1 MSLLH
6 HPLSQALH
14 APARHLP
21 WRVCLTVALVALLPA
36 LAAQAAG
43 TTEAA
48 DRLARYQQERAVCTS
63 GQSNQDRATCLREAG
78 ASYAEAQRGGLG
90 DNGAAYA
97 SNARQRCDRLP
108 EDDRLDCVARM
119 QGQGSTTGSAA
130 SGGIFRE
137 LTTREVTMPSPPKP
151 AKPAAAVVTPPTR

>member
-6 HPLSQALH
+6 HPLPPMIHVPSS
-14 APARHLP
+14 RLP
-21 WRVCLTVALVALLPA
+21 WRACLTVALAALLPA

-48 DRLARYQQERAVCTS
+48 DRLARYQQERAACTS
-63 GQSNQDRATCLREAG
+63 GQSNQDRATCLREAA

-90 DNGAAYA
+90 DSSAPFA

-119 QGQGSTTGSAA
+119 QGQGISTGSAA
-130 SGGIFRE
+130 GGGIYRE
-137 LTTREVTMPSPPKP
+137 LTTREVMLPNSPKS
-151 AKPAAAVVTPPTR
+151 AKPAAAAAAPPTR

>member
-1 MSLLH
+1 MSPLH
-6 HPLSQALH
+6 QPLQQPLH
-14 APARHLP
+14 AAANHFP
-21 WRVCLTVALVALLPA
+21 WWRCSALALAALLPA

-48 DRLARYQQERAVCTS
+48 DRLARYQQERAACTS
-63 GQSNQDRATCLREAG
+63 GQSNQDRATCLREAA

-90 DNGAAYA
+90 DSSAPFA

-119 QGQGSTTGSAA
+119 QGQGISTGSAA
-130 SGGIFRE
+130 GGGIYRE
-137 LTTREVTMPSPPKP
+137 LTTREVMLPNSPKS
-151 AKPAAAVVTPPTR
+151 AKPAAAAAAPPTR